1 MTISATAPQAV
12 PFGRRVKRFM
22 SDYPIVPLLLL
33 LALLLVALELFTPVR
48 ISAFWAANAVK
59 FAIPL
64 ALLAGCAA
72 GTRSSM
78 VLERRSR
85 PLGTSGPD
93 AIALPVDDRFRY
105 GVVVGSVVTA
115 EGERGCNGGGVAR
128 ARWGAGS

>member
-1 MTISATAPQAV
+1 MRSAT
-12 PFGRRVKRFM
+12 
-22 SDYPIVPLLLL
+22 LLG
-33 LALLLVALELFTPVR
+33 
-48 ISAFWAANAVK
+48 S
-59 FAIPL
+59 L

-72 GTRSSM
+72 GTQSSM

-115 EGERGCNGGGVAR
+115 EGERR
-128 ARWGAGS
+128 SRTMLD